1 MQPLRGGRVQP
12 VRRRRLQPVRGR
24 GVQPLCG
31 GGLLPVQSVR
41 GGLQPVQPLRG
52 GLSARTVAGAPRV
65 RISEAGAGASRAR
78 RLYSRGPIS
87 MLHFLSRS
95 LRPFAVA
102 LAFAAV
108 AVASPPG
115 EAQDLANGEK
125 VWKKCKA
132 CHTLEEGGKNKIGP
146 NLFGVIG
153 APAGMVEGFKYSK
166 AFLEAG
172 LTWDDATLT
181 AWLAD
186 PKDVV
191 KGSKMAFPGL
201 KDPADIADVI
211 AYMASEGG

>member
-1 MQPLRGGRVQP
+1 M
-12 VRRRRLQPVRGR
+12 
-24 GVQPLCG
+24 
-31 GGLLPVQSVR
+31 LP
-41 GGLQPVQPLRG
+41 
-52 GLSARTVAGAPRV
+52 
-65 RISEAGAGASRAR
+65 
-78 RLYSRGPIS
+78 
-87 MLHFLSRS
+87 FLSRS
-95 LRPFAVA
+95 LRPLAVA
-102 LAFAAV
+102 AALAAV

-115 EAQDLANGEK
+115 AAQDLANGEK

-172 LTWDDATLT
+172 LTWDDATMT

-201 KDPADIADVI
+201 KEPADIADVI
-211 AYMASEGG
+211 AFMASQGG